1 MWAPLTGPVGGLRRR
16 EGEAME
22 TEGPASEAWVMEGG
36 GRGPSWGV
44 EEEEW

>member
-22 TEGPASEAWVMEGG
+22 TEGPTSEAWVMEGG